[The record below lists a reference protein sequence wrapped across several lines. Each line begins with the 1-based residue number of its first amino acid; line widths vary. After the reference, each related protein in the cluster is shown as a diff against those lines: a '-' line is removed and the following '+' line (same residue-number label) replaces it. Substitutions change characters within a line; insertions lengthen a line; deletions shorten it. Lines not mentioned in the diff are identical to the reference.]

1 MVINNWRPS
10 GCNSLE
16 ALTAQVN
23 PMRLRVEELLHL
35 SHQYLP
41 GGKFDL
47 GIGDRSFAEIKVR
60 QVLEP
65 PKVHKACIGEP
76 RTFCSVRG

>member
-47 GIGDRSFAEIKVR
+47 GIGDLHIDRVGLASW
-60 QVLEP
+60 
-65 PKVHKACIGEP
+65 
-76 RTFCSVRG
+76 RTLDEKEVG